1 MLSLLSRRFFATI
14 KTGQLFYHPQ
24 TLKDHFKG
32 FRGGGVRSV
41 DNNAVTKYCNYIK
54 LRAKHDQK
62 TTEMVREVRELQN
75 TVYSDPVI
83 RMCLQGSLDY
93 MVKNNDPSTP
103 LYGLTIDE
111 VMWQINTVAT
121 SPPVFSNA
129 EIIGVPF
136 SILFFGL
143 LNNYYGQG
151 FFSNPKVNI
160 HLKRIFD
167 VYGTLLH
174 SQKSQ
179 ASLNRL

>member
-1 MLSLLSRRFFATI
+1 MFRLTRRFLSSFSHI

-24 TLKDHFKG
+24 TLKKSLKN

-41 DNNAVTKYCNYIK
+41 DIDAVSKYFNYIK
-54 LRAKHDQK
+54 LKAKYNQK
-62 TTEMVREVRELQN
+62 TTGMVREVSEFHQA
-75 TVYSDPVI
+75 VISDPVI

-93 MVKNNDPSTP
+93 MVKNNDSSTP
-103 LYGLTIDE
+103 LYGLTIEE
-111 VMWQINTVAT
+111 VMWHINTVAT
-121 SPPVFSNA
+121 SPPVYSNA
-129 EIIGVPF
+129 PIIGVPF

-151 FFSNPKVNI
+151 FFSNPKVNY

-174 SQKSQ
+174 S
-179 ASLNRL
+179 